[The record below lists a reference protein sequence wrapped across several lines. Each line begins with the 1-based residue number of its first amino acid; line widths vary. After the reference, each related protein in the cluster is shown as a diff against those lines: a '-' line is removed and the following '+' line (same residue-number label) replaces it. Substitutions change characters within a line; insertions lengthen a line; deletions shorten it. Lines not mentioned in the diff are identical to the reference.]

1 MKSKILGLACF
12 ASLAAIGTAQAVE
25 TELQV
30 GPDEFRVGGE
40 LLNKHYSH
48 GGVIH
53 PDVTSHGSLDFRW
66 YDVGIH
72 LDGYIVL
79 DGAPGPRD
87 TVINDFEMTEVTGRL
102 DYLIEIENY
111 VQILPFVEAT
121 VYPYNQGATKFNW
134 IGTDVWYMLPWEGI
148 EVGGSAQYNVADN
161 TEPEI
166 RHDNHWLGSIGSRQF
181 YQDAPIDLAFWQ
193 VVNMAS
199 RSYHE
204 ITSGADKQG
213 LTTLDLGGKLTMPL
227 PWHETWAFLK
237 AEGHFYIN
245 SEDREALE
253 ASGGDKNE
261 LVIGIG
267 FEYRA
272 E

>member
-12 ASLAAIGTAQAVE
+12 ASLAALGTAQAVE

-48 GGVIH
+48 GRVIH

-102 DYLIEIENY
+102 DYRSWETEGNKHSKVEIIADE
-111 VQILPFVEAT
+111 VAPSLRWAT
-121 VYPYNQGATKFNW
+121 A
-134 IGTDVWYMLPWEGI
+134 
-148 EVGGSAQYNVADN
+148 
-161 TEPEI
+161 
-166 RHDNHWLGSIGSRQF
+166 SI
-181 YQDAPIDLAFWQ
+181 
-193 VVNMAS
+193 
-199 RSYHE
+199 
-204 ITSGADKQG
+204 T
-213 LTTLDLGGKLTMPL
+213 
-227 PWHETWAFLK
+227 
-237 AEGHFYIN
+237 
-245 SEDREALE
+245 
-253 ASGGDKNE
+253 KNE
-261 LVIGIG
+261 RREGGGGG
-267 FEYRA
+267 FGGGGGQAPPPGEPPAY
-272 E
+272 EDEEPF

>member
-1 MKSKILGLACF
+1 MNSKILGLACL
-12 ASLAAIGTAQAVE
+12 ASLTAGTAQALE
-25 TELQV
+25 TELQI
-30 GPDEFRVGGE
+30 GPDEFRAGGE

-48 GGVIH
+48 GRVIH
-53 PDVTSHGSLDFRW
+53 PDVTSHGSVDFRW

-72 LDGYIVL
+72 IDGYIVL
-79 DGAPGPRD
+79 DGAPGPREE
-87 TVINDFEMTEVTGRL
+87 VISDLETTEITGRL
-102 DYLIEIENY
+102 DYLFEIENY
-111 VQILPFVEAT
+111 VQVLPFIEAT
-121 VYPYNQGATKFNW
+121 VYPYAQGATKFNW
-134 IGTDVWYMLPWEGI
+134 VGADVWYMLPLEGI
-148 EVGGSAQYNVADN
+148 ELGGSAQYNLADN
-161 TEPEI
+161 TDPEI
-166 RHDNHWLGSIGSRQF
+166 DHEHHWLGSFGSRQF

-193 VVNMAS
+193 VVNLAS
-199 RSYHE
+199 RSYHRL
-204 ITSGADKQG
+204 TTGADKQG
-213 LTTLDLGGKLTMPL
+213 LTTIDLGAKLTMPL

-237 AEGHFYIN
+237 AEGHFYVN